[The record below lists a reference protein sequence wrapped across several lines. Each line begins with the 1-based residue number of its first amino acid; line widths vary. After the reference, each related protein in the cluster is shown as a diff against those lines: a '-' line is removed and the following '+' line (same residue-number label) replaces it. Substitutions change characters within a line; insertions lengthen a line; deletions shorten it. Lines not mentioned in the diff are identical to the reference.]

1 MTEVIEATAKAVV
14 GKSGRTFRFWWL
26 IAISG
31 LLIAAVAGGGAY
43 WYFFLGQ
50 HPGAGSLQKPE
61 SEAPLPFYLE
71 VKPFVVSMV
80 NSTGTP
86 HFVQLGVN
94 LTLSE
99 GAAANVVSAVLPE
112 VQDAMR
118 QTALTFKVDDVVTP
132 AGVDKMR
139 EAMIVSVNRVLL
151 QQLGAERIK
160 RLNGG
165 QGNNDLVQ
173 NIYFSTLIVE

>member
-1 MTEVIEATAKAVV
+1 MTEIDGDAAKAVV
-14 GKSGRTFRFWWL
+14 GKSGGRFRFWRL
-26 IAISG
+26 IAMSG
-31 LLIAAVAGGGAY
+31 LLIAAMAGGGGY

-50 HPGAGSLQKPE
+50 RPGADSAQIPE
-61 SEAPLPFYLE
+61 PEAPLPFYLE

-94 LTLSE
+94 LTLSG
-99 GAAANVVSAVLPE
+99 GAAANVVSVVLPE

-118 QTALTFKVDDVVTP
+118 QTALTFKVDDIVTP
-132 AGVDKMR
+132 VGVDKMR
-139 EAMIVSVNRVLL
+139 EAMIARVNRALL
-151 QQLGAERIK
+151 QRLGAERVK
-160 RLNGG
+160 RLNGS
-165 QGNNDLVQ
+165 QANNDLVQ